1 VDPTSSIRRLGFRRW
16 YERELIKSHAAL
28 VTCLLSGLT
37 LAAMMESL
45 FGTTGWTF
53 VSMVG
58 IAFAAGAIGWLSWRS
73 YITILQRA
81 ELYGE
86 RSNCPSCNAYGRFT
100 VLTTGMDHE
109 PGRVAEAVA
118 PLNAAWLRVQC
129 KQCGTAWRMPE

>member
-1 VDPTSSIRRLGFRRW
+1 MDPTSSIRRLGFRRW

-37 LAAMMESL
+37 LAALMESL

-100 VLTTGMDHE
+100 VLTTGMDQE

>member
-1 VDPTSSIRRLGFRRW
+1 MDPTSSIRRLGFRRW

-100 VLTTGMDHE
+100 VLTTGMDQE

>member
-37 LAAMMESL
+37 LAALMESL